1 MNDIIFK
8 QKILPNGRKKYV
20 PCSIAVD
27 DLPTGIYF
35 VDVRKNSREKVSC
48 SYLGQLYKVGEPK
61 EIDLTEICGMHHLAN
76 EVIQHEDFIEF
87 MNKPHSIF
95 DIVAKTI
102 AIINNLKKEK

>member
-1 MNDIIFK
+1 MNDVLFK
-8 QKILPNGRKKYV
+8 QVILPNRRKKYV

-35 VDVRKNSREKVSC
+35 VDIRKHSKETTSC

-61 EIDLTEICGMHHLAN
+61 EIDLTEICGMHRLAN
-76 EVIQHEDFIEF
+76 EVIQHNDFIEF
-87 MNKPHSIF
+87 MNKPHSTF